1 MFADAPGEWFR
12 KWAINEQAPDAE
24 GARWIARHADVTLLI
39 ADRQALASSKM
50 GTARNDFQLMAQRA
64 IAESRDRR
72 LALVWTK
79 GDVDVAPA
87 MEQKIRAA
95 IAAVASDIPEFTV
108 SVVQHDGIDST
119 AGFQALFN
127 WILSARRPPA
137 VLPKTEVLGHDPLF
151 RFGRR

>member
-1 MFADAPGEWFR
+1 
-12 KWAINEQAPDAE
+12 
-24 GARWIARHADVTLLI
+24 
-39 ADRQALASSKM
+39 
-50 GTARNDFQLMAQRA
+50 MAQRA
-64 IAESRDRR
+64 IAESRGRR

-108 SVVQHDGIDST
+108 SVVQRDGIDST

-127 WILSARRPPA
+127 WILSARRPTA